1 MLTKAIHFAGATIAM
16 SLIWLLALIWLAQAC
31 CNRTLEGAYLILVA
45 SACTFVAAIA
55 AWKIFVRGNK

>member
-1 MLTKAIHFAGATIAM
+1 M